1 MNTFSNIKAFHGYY
15 LLFLRIIIN
24 SKSMK
29 KAFSAIILTIAASL
43 FLADAHAQEGP
54 YEQISVDHHRISLD
68 IRDFENGIIRGHA
81 ELDVR
86 SKQKKARS
94 LSLNLLNME
103 VDSVWAGGRLLP
115 ASSYSYDG
123 AVLEIDL
130 PKTLKKRKARTI
142 GVAYHGKPVSRR
154 FGGFSWFP
162 EQKMAH
168 NMGVSINDVPHSYAK
183 SWYPA
188 VDDFRAKSTYE
199 MSYRVPEGL
208 MAVGNGTLTGHSVL
222 ADGSG
227 VWTWTLAQEVPDYLI
242 NVAVGDYKLVHF
254 DHRSINGKTIPV
266 DIYVTPDEY
275 EEAVE
280 AFSVIPAVMH
290 SVESHFGAYAFD
302 RAGFVTVN
310 TTGGAMEHV
319 TNISMPR
326 RPRATDSY
334 RELAIHELIHSWFG
348 NLVTCETPGDM
359 WLNEGITSYVVEVV
373 LEDLINEGLAKEE
386 QLSKYQRD
394 LDRAAMSIAKDNPR
408 YHPLAGTPE
417 SDTYGT
423 LVYKKGAWVTR
434 KLRQMLGDE
443 LFFKGMHQY
452 VKEFSFDNA
461 TTEEFKASMEKS
473 TGVDLTSFFE
483 ENIYN

>member
-1 MNTFSNIKAFHGYY
+1 MKNNI
-15 LLFLRIIIN
+15 
-24 SKSMK
+24 ST
-29 KAFSAIILTIAASL
+29 IILFFATSL
-43 FLADAHAQEGP
+43 FCTNVHAQESI
-54 YEQISVDHHRISLD
+54 YEKIAIDHHRISID
-68 IRDFENGIIRGHA
+68 ITDFENGILRGHA
-81 ELDVR
+81 DLDVR
-86 SKQKKARS
+86 SRQKKERTM
-94 LSLNLLNME
+94 SLNLLNME
-103 VDSVWAGGRLLP
+103 VDSVWAGGKLLP
-115 ASSYSYDG
+115 SSSFTYDG
-123 AVLEIDL
+123 SVLEISL
-130 PKTLKKRKARTI
+130 PKALKSRKAMSI
-142 GVAYHGKPVSRR
+142 GIAYHGKPLSRR
-154 FGGFSWFP
+154 FGGFSWYP

-183 SWYPA
+183 SWYPS
-188 VDDFRAKSTYE
+188 VDDFRAKSSYE
-199 MSYRVPEGL
+199 MSYRVPDGL
-208 MAVGNGTLTGHSVL
+208 MAVGNGLMTDFKDLPDDSC
-222 ADGSG
+222 
-227 VWTWTLAQEVPDYLI
+227 VWTWTLSQAVPDYLI

-254 DHRSINGKTIPV
+254 DHHSINGKTIPV

-280 AFSVIPAVMH
+280 SFSIIPAVLA

-373 LEDLINEGLAKEE
+373 LEDLIRDGILKAE

-408 YHPLAGTPE
+408 YHPLADTPE
-417 SDTYGT
+417 NDTYGT

-434 KLRQMLGDE
+434 QLRQFLGDE

-461 TTEEFKASMEKS
+461 TTEEFKASMERS
-473 TGVDLTSFFE
+473 TGKDLTAFFE
-483 ENIYN
+483 EHIYN